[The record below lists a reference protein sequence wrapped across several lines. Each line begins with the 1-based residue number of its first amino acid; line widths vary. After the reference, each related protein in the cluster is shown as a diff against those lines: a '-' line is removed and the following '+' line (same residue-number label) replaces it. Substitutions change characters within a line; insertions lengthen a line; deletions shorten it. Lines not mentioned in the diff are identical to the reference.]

1 MAFKCENILRIC
13 QYMNKTKHWHCGMT
27 CNPIGM
33 HYTITLGN
41 LKPINETFCKDL
53 QEAVDYVRLFFKS

>member
-1 MAFKCENILRIC
+1 
-13 QYMNKTKHWHCGMT
+13 MNKIKHWHCGMT